1 MSEKVVIK
9 LQGAGIYHAENP
21 NVTLTPRT
29 REKAGEKVLEN
40 LDLEVAA
47 GEIVYLIGRVGSGKS
62 SLLKTLY
69 GELPLVEGMGNIAGF
84 DLTRLKRSKIP
95 YLRRKVAMV
104 FQELILLSD
113 RNAHDNLLCALQATG
128 WKSKGAIEHRIEE
141 VLTLVGLKDRADRM
155 PFELSGGERQRLI
168 IARALL
174 NSPEVILA
182 DEPTVNLDPVTAEGI
197 IRLFHEIA
205 AKGTAVIISTH
216 NISLIEN
223 YPSTTLLFAHKTV
236 HRVDVEELISE
247 KSTM

>member
-247 KSTM
+247 KSTI